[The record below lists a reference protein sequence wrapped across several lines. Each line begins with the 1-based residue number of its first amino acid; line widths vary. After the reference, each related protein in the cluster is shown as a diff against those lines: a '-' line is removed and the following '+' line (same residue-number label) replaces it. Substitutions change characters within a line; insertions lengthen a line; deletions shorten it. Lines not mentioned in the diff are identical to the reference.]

1 MAFFESC
8 KPFTGNKSR
17 EGEKSADESA
27 GRELSMSCLAGE
39 EGVGMSRCVRHIVGD
54 EAGV

>member
-8 KPFTGNKSR
+8 KPFSGNKSR
-17 EGEKSADESA
+17 EGEKSAGESA
-27 GRELSMSCLAGE
+27 GCELSVSCLVGE
-39 EGVGMSRCVRHIVGD
+39 VGVGMSRYVWRIVGD